1 MTIKKIIELVDR
13 QKPNQYDDADKIH
26 WLSQMDYMVYREVI
40 ATHEGGAESFD
51 GYTASDADT
60 EVLGGDEFADMYVK
74 WLYAMID
81 FANQEIDRYSNS
93 MIMFNSLYADFGN
106 AYNRTHMPKQVY
118 VTGCG
123 GRIAR

>member
-13 QKPNQYDDADKIH
+13 QKPNQYDEADKIH

-40 ATHEGGAESFD
+40 STHEGGAESFD
-51 GYTASDADT
+51 GYTAADA
-60 EVLGGDEFADMYVK
+60 EKQVLGGDGFADMYVK

-93 MIMFNSLYADFGN
+93 MIMFNSLYADFCN
-106 AYNRTHMPKQVY
+106 AYNRTHMPRQVY
-118 VTGCG
+118 VSGCG

>member
-13 QKPNQYDDADKIH
+13 QKPNQYDEADKIH
-26 WLSQMDYMVYREVI
+26 WLSQMDYMVFREVI
-40 ATHEGGAESFD
+40 STHEGGAESFD

-60 EVLGGDEFADMYVK
+60 DVLGGDEFADMYVK

-93 MIMFNSLYADFGN
+93 MIMFNSLYADFCN
-106 AYNRTHMPKQVY
+106 AYNRTHMPRQVY

>member
-13 QKPNQYDDADKIH
+13 QKPNQYDEADKIH

-40 ATHEGGAESFD
+40 STHEGGAESFD
-51 GYTASDADT
+51 GYTAADA
-60 EVLGGDEFADMYVK
+60 EKQVLGGDEFADMYVK

-93 MIMFNSLYADFGN
+93 MIMFNSLYADFCN
-106 AYNRTHMPKQVY
+106 AYNRAHMPRQVY
-118 VTGCG
+118 VSGCG
-123 GRIAR
+123 GRIVR

>member
-1 MTIKKIIELVDR
+1 MTIDKIIELVDR
-13 QKPNQYDDADKIH
+13 QKPNQYDYADKIH
-26 WLSQMDYMVYREVI
+26 WLSQMDYMVYREVV

-51 GYTASDADT
+51 GYTESDAYT

-93 MIMFNSLYADFGN
+93 MIMFNSLYADFCN
-106 AYNRTHMPKQVY
+106 AYNRTHMPKQFY

>member
-13 QKPNQYDDADKIH
+13 QKPNQYDEADKIH

-40 ATHEGGAESFD
+40 STHEGGAESFD

-60 EVLGGDEFADMYVK
+60 DVLGGDEFADMYVK

-93 MIMFNSLYADFGN
+93 MIMFNSLYADFCN
-106 AYNRTHMPKQVY
+106 AYNRTHMPRQVY

>member
-13 QKPNQYDDADKIH
+13 QKPNQYDEADKIH
-26 WLSQMDYMVYREVI
+26 WLSQMDYMVFREVI
-40 ATHEGGAESFD
+40 STHEGGAESFD

-60 EVLGGDEFADMYVK
+60 DVLGGDEFADMYVK

-93 MIMFNSLYADFGN
+93 MIMFNSLYADFCN
-106 AYNRTHMPKQVY
+106 AYNRAHMPRQVY

-123 GRIAR
+123 GRIVR

>member
-13 QKPNQYDDADKIH
+13 QKPNQYDEADKIH
-26 WLSQMDYMVYREVI
+26 WLSQMDYMVFREVI
-40 ATHEGGAESFD
+40 STHEGGAESFD

-60 EVLGGDEFADMYVK
+60 DVLGGDEFADMYVK

-93 MIMFNSLYADFGN
+93 MIMFNSLYADFCN
-106 AYNRTHMPKQVY
+106 AYNRAHMPRQVY
-118 VTGCG
+118 VSGCG